1 MFNKTVSA
9 VAAALLATG
18 TVALSTPAWAAE
30 FDEDSVSVR
39 VGDLDLGTAK
49 GAARLDRRIR
59 AAAREICGAVP
70 NQDLA
75 MQAMVES
82 CQARV
87 ISGAA
92 AEKRSAVASASGR
105 GEPLVLGTR

>member
-18 TVALSTPAWAAE
+18 TVALSTPAFAAE
-30 FDEDSVSVR
+30 LDEVSVPVR
-39 VGDLDLGTAK
+39 VGDLDLGTAE

-59 AAAREICGAVP
+59 AAAREICGHAP
-70 NQDLA
+70 AQDLV
-75 MQAMVES
+75 MQKVVGS

-87 ISGAA
+87 VADAA
-92 AEKRSAVASASGR
+92 AEVRTVVAAASRS
-105 GEPLVLGTR
+105 GEPPVRGTR

>member
-18 TVALSTPAWAAE
+18 TVALSTPAFAAE
-30 FDEDSVSVR
+30 LEDKVSVK

-59 AAAREICGAVP
+59 AAAREICGHVP
-70 NQDLA
+70 HQDLA
-75 MQAMVES
+75 MQALVES
-82 CQARV
+82 CQAQV
-87 ISGAA
+87 VAGVA
-92 AEKRSAVASASGR
+92 AEARSVVTAANGR

>member
-18 TVALSTPAWAAE
+18 TVALSTPALAAE
-30 FDEDSVSVR
+30 LDQDSVSVR
-39 VGDLDLGTAK
+39 VGDLDLGTAR

-59 AAAREICGAVP
+59 AAAREICGHVP
-70 NQDLA
+70 TQDLA

-82 CQARV
+82 CQAQV
-87 ISGAA
+87 VAGAA
-92 AEKRSAVASASGR
+92 AEKRNIIASASGR

>member
-18 TVALSTPAWAAE
+18 TVALSTPALAAE
-30 FDEDSVSVR
+30 LDEDSVSVR

-59 AAAREICGAVP
+59 AAAREIFGHVP
-70 NQDLA
+70 AQDLA

-87 ISGAA
+87 VAGAA
-92 AEKRSAVASASGR
+92 AEARSVIAAAGAR